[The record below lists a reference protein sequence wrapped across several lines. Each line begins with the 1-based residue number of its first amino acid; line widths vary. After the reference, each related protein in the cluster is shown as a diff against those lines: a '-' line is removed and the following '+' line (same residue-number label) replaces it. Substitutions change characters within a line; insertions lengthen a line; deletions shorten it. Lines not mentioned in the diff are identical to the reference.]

1 MFCRHE
7 YMRTVTGTSEAGS
20 GSLDLE
26 AQRAVTAICQSSQC
40 SELLSPLSSL
50 TSDHWV
56 VFEEQYRCARFVAEP
71 LVTSFIISSSR
82 LSFKCEESAWV
93 QEFGL
98 LGPQLVVPFWK
109 VRGGGPTW
117 RKWATVVVSG
127 AFLPV
132 DFLATSFSRGKN
144 IQLPH
149 ILAARDPC

>member
-7 YMRTVTGTSEAGS
+7 YMRTVTGTGEAGS

-26 AQRAVTAICQSSQC
+26 AQRAVTAI

-132 DFLATSFSRGKN
+132 DFLATSFSRGKK
-144 IQLPH
+144 H
-149 ILAARDPC
+149 SVASHSGC